1 MDQTGEFIDLFRRLE
16 AALRENALTGSGPRE
31 FNGMINALARQD
43 PFIQDRWNEIDLCRQ
58 IRNILSHFPTV
69 EGRRPLVPDQALL
82 DVLAET
88 IDQLEHPV
96 RAIDAARAREHLY
109 TVGMESPA
117 QPTLWQ
123 MRKRGFSHVPVM
135 EGSRLAAVFSVGT
148 VFSAACRG
156 AVPPMEQACIG
167 DFMPDIELERH
178 ENERYVFV
186 AADEPLAQVKEL
198 FQRPKQ
204 SRRKVAAVFVTA
216 GGDAAEPLEGM
227 ITPWDVL
234 QAMDD

>member
-1 MDQTGEFIDLFRRLE
+1 MDQTSEFIDLFRRLE
-16 AALRENALTGSGPRE
+16 AALRENALTGTGPRE

-43 PFIQDRWNEIDLCRQ
+43 PFIQARWNEIDLCRQ

-82 DVLAET
+82 DVLSET
-88 IDQLEHPV
+88 IEHLEHPI
-96 RAIDAARAREHLY
+96 RAIDAARSREHLY
-109 TVGMESPA
+109 TVEIDSPV
-117 QPTLWQ
+117 QSTLWQ

-135 EGSRLAAVFSVGT
+135 DGDRLIAVFSVGT
-148 VFSAACRG
+148 IFSSACRG
-156 AVPPMEQACIG
+156 EIPAIDQARIG

-186 AADEPLAQVKEL
+186 AADEPLTEVKEL

-216 GGDAAEPLEGM
+216 SGDSGEPLQGM

>member
-1 MDQTGEFIDLFRRLE
+1 M
-16 AALRENALTGSGPRE
+16 
-31 FNGMINALARQD
+31 
-43 PFIQDRWNEIDLCRQ
+43 
-58 IRNILSHFPTV
+58 LS
-69 EGRRPLVPDQALL
+69 
-82 DVLAET
+82 ET
-88 IDQLEHPV
+88 IEHLEHPV
-96 RAIDAARAREHLY
+96 RASDAARAREFLY
-109 TVGMESPA
+109 TVGLDSPV

-135 EGSRLAAVFSVGT
+135 EGSRLIAVFSVGT

-156 AVPPMEQACIG
+156 AIPPMDEARIR

-186 AADEPLAQVKEL
+186 AADEPLTQVKEL

>member
-31 FNGMINALARQD
+31 FNSMINALARQD

-69 EGRRPLVPDQALL
+69 QGRRPLVPDQALL
-82 DVLAET
+82 DVLTET
-88 IDQLEHPV
+88 IEHLEHPV

-109 TVGMESPA
+109 TVVMESPA

-135 EGSRLAAVFSVGT
+135 EEDMYIYPHLETIRDLIHSGELVNAA
-148 VFSAACRG
+148 
-156 AVPPMEQACIG
+156 EQAVG
-167 DFMPDIELERH
+167 ELKMR
-178 ENERYVFV
+178 
-186 AADEPLAQVKEL
+186 
-198 FQRPKQ
+198 
-204 SRRKVAAVFVTA
+204 
-216 GGDAAEPLEGM
+216 
-227 ITPWDVL
+227 
-234 QAMDD
+234 